1 MFLTKVKFES
11 EDEDVDELIFENYE
25 EKNDEGEKLQ
35 SIISIIKISLT
46 VLVIGYV
53 FGKIAMLFS

>member
-1 MFLTKVKFES
+1 MFLMKVKFEL

-35 SIISIIKISLT
+35 SIISIIKISLM

-53 FGKIAMLFS
+53 FGKIVMLFS

>member
-1 MFLTKVKFES
+1 MLLMKVKFEL

-35 SIISIIKISLT
+35 SIISIIKISLM

-53 FGKIAMLFS
+53 FGKIVMLFS